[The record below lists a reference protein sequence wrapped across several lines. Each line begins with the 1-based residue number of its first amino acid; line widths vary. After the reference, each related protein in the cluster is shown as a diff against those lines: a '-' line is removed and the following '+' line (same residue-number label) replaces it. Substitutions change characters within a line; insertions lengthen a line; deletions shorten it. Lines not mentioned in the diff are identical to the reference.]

1 VDMTTQLIPP
11 ATKRKR
17 ALRIIADNVHRCD
30 TLSDTRLD
38 KCKLHE
44 QSDLSD
50 VIYYLKTT
58 RMFLFSRSA
67 DIQNEF
73 TRQIKQLI

>member
-1 VDMTTQLIPP
+1 MDMTTQLIQP

-17 ALRIIADNVHRCD
+17 ALRIISDNVHRCNA
-30 TLSDTRLD
+30 LSDTRLD

-44 QSDLSD
+44 QSDLSEI
-50 VIYYLKTT
+50 IYYLKTT